1 MSLIFQNQELK
12 ILTDLLNHVKSQNIT
27 EEEFLDYFIS
37 FFKRK
42 NNNFIELMETEN
54 LDDFLDN
61 KDKAKFYKLIR
72 LGEIQFDYEKL
83 VFYACKI
90 KDQLNYRTSKKIQY
104 QLAKKLLKTYN
115 DDAGIFIFY
124 DDNFNF
130 RFSLVYA
137 IYKGI
142 KREFSYYKRFTYY
155 VNPNLPYKTFIKQ
168 VGECGFSSIE
178 EIQKAFSIEPVTKEF
193 YKEIQNWYF
202 WAFSEWEKGNLKFPL
217 DNQDK
222 SNYEEHIKINLI
234 RLITRIIFIWF
245 IKEKDLIPN
254 KLFDKKELKKL
265 IKDFGSNSNYY
276 NAILQNLF
284 FATLNTPLENR
295 GWALDKGY
303 VINRSNYGVKNLYRY
318 EDMFLIEK
326 EEVLKLFKEI
336 PFLNGGLFDCLDKE
350 DPNGKVIYVDGFSRR
365 EDKRVSIPD
374 YLFFKEKVE
383 KLDLSKYGLG
393 KNEEVRGLIEILN
406 NYNFTTDEAT
416 EIDQEVALDPELLG
430 KIFENLLASYNEET
444 ATTARK
450 ATGSFY
456 TPREIVDY
464 MVKESLKEYFKE
476 KLSIL
481 TQEELNNLLSPSD
494 EELKIQEDKG
504 REIIKAVYELK
515 IIDPACGSGAFP
527 MGILHKLVHILQKID
542 PDNKLWA
549 EFVLDESL
557 KELERLGQSEDKDKI
572 VKEIEEVF
580 NENLNYPDYGRKLYL
595 IENCIYGVDKQPIA
609 TQISRLRFFI
619 SLVIDQKVD
628 KNNPNNYGILPL
640 PNLETNFISADTL
653 LNLEQPLQQTNLE
666 SEELKKLR
674 KKLMELRHRYFRIKD
689 RNSKLG
695 LQKRYRE
702 IREKIKEI
710 LVKSSWKEL
719 EAKKIADFDIFD
731 QNSWADWFDSK
742 YMFGI
747 SQGFDIVIGNPP
759 YVRQE
764 KIRDMKTKLTKYQVY
779 TSTADLYVYFYEKGI
794 KLLKERGILSYIT
807 SNKWLR
813 AKYGEKLRDYLKN
826 YKVLKILDFGGYRVF
841 EQTVDTNIII
851 IKKEKSNDNIVKF
864 LEVSKDVKKEDLLSY
879 INDIRNWNELKQSKL
894 NKTGWVLTKDEV
906 LKLKEKIERIGKPLK
921 DWDVKIYRGVTTG
934 CNDAFIIDTETRNR
948 ILANCRD
955 ENERNRTEE
964 IIKPVLKGEN
974 IEKYRYK
981 WAGKWIIYIP
991 WHFPLHNDKSISG
1004 ASLEAEQEFEKKY
1017 PVLYSYFLQFKD
1029 RLLKRNKE
1037 ETGIKYEWY
1046 ALQRWASNYY
1056 LEFEKEK
1063 VIYQEIVMEPSFA
1076 YDNNNFYIE
1085 ATGFIMVG
1093 KDLKYILGL
1102 LNSKPVSFFFRNYY
1116 AGGGLGEKGYRYK
1129 KAFLENLPIPAITSA
1144 NKGIVDKIVDLV
1156 DRIIQLKNQD
1166 INNDISNLEREI
1178 NELVYKLYDLTQDEI
1193 KIIEESK

>member
-1 MSLIFQNQELK
+1 MSLIFQNQEIK

-42 NNNFIELMETEN
+42 NNNFIELIEAEN

-61 KDKAKFYKLIR
+61 KDKAKFSKLIR
-72 LGEIQFDYEKL
+72 LGEIQFDYEKI

-284 FATLNTPLENR
+284 FATLNTPIETR

-365 EDKRVSIPD
+365 EDKRAIIPD
-374 YLFFKEKVE
+374 YMFFKEKIE
-383 KLDLSKYGLG
+383 RIDLSKYGLG

-430 KIFENLLASYNEET
+430 KIFENLLARYNEET

-464 MVKESLKEYFKE
+464 MVKESLEEYFKE
-476 KLSIL
+476 KLPVL

-494 EELKIQEDKG
+494 EELELEENKK
-504 REIIKAVYELK
+504 REIIKAIYELK

-549 EFVLDESL
+549 EFVLDKSIEEL
-557 KELERLGQSEDKDKI
+557 KRLGQSEDKDKI

-653 LNLEQPLQQTNLE
+653 IDLEKPLQFKFE
-666 SEELKKLR
+666 SEELKKLK
-674 KKLMELRHRYFRIKD
+674 KKLIELRHRYFRIKD
-689 RNSKLG
+689 RSSKLG
-695 LQKRYRE
+695 LQKKDKE
-702 IREKIKEI
+702 IREKIKEL
-710 LVKSSWKEL
+710 LVKNSWQEV
-719 EAKKIADFDIFD
+719 EAKKVADFDIFD
-731 QNSWADWFDSK
+731 QNSWADWFDSE

-747 SQGFDIVIGNPP
+747 SEGFDIVIGNPP

-764 KIRDMKTKLTKYQVY
+764 KIRDMKTKLTKYEVY

-851 IKKEKSNDNIVKF
+851 IKKEKSNGNIVKF

-879 INDIRNWNELKQSKL
+879 INDIKNWNELKQSKL
-894 NKTGWVLTKDEV
+894 NKTGWILTKDEV

-921 DWDVKIYRGVTTG
+921 DWDVKIYRGILTG
-934 CNDAFIIDTETRNR
+934 YNEAFIIDNETRNR
-948 ILANCRD
+948 ILSGCKD
-955 ENERNRTEE
+955 EEERKRTQEL
-964 IIKPVLKGEN
+964 IKPILRGRD
-974 IEKYRYK
+974 IGKYYYK
-981 WAGKWIIYIP
+981 WAGLWIILTYSG
-991 WHFPLHNDKSISG
+991 WTKKNCKMKNYEEWFKSNYSSLYKHLSQYVDK
-1004 ASLEAEQEFEKKY
+1004 E
-1017 PVLYSYFLQFKD
+1017 
-1029 RLLKRNKE
+1029 NKE
-1037 ETGIKYEWY
+1037 GKNIINRPSQGDFWWEVQGGYN
-1046 ALQRWASNYY
+1046 LVS
-1056 LEFEKEK
+1056 EFEKEK

>member
-1 MSLIFQNQELK
+1 MSLIFQNQEIK

-42 NNNFIELMETEN
+42 NNNFIELIEAEN

-61 KDKAKFYKLIR
+61 KDKAKFSKLIR
-72 LGEIQFDYEKL
+72 LGEIQFDYEKI

-284 FATLNTPLENR
+284 FATLNTPIETR

-365 EDKRVSIPD
+365 EDKRAIIPD
-374 YLFFKEKVE
+374 YMFFKEKIE
-383 KLDLSKYGLG
+383 RIDLSKYGLG

-430 KIFENLLASYNEET
+430 KIFENLLARYNEET

-464 MVKESLKEYFKE
+464 MVKESLEEYFKE
-476 KLSIL
+476 KLPVL

-494 EELKIQEDKG
+494 EELELEENKK
-504 REIIKAVYELK
+504 REIIKAIYELK

-549 EFVLDESL
+549 EFVLDKSIEEL
-557 KELERLGQSEDKDKI
+557 KRLGQSEDKDKI

-653 LNLEQPLQQTNLE
+653 IDLEKPLQFKFE
-666 SEELKKLR
+666 SEELKKLK
-674 KKLMELRHRYFRIKD
+674 KKLIELRHRYFRIKD
-689 RNSKLG
+689 RSSKLG
-695 LQKRYRE
+695 LQKKDKE
-702 IREKIKEI
+702 IREKIKEL
-710 LVKSSWKEL
+710 LVKNSWQEV
-719 EAKKIADFDIFD
+719 EAKKVADFDIFD
-731 QNSWADWFDSK
+731 QNSWADWFDSE

-747 SQGFDIVIGNPP
+747 SEGFDIVIGNPP

-764 KIRDMKTKLTKYQVY
+764 KIRDMKTKLTKYEVY

-851 IKKEKSNDNIVKF
+851 IKKEKSNGNIVKF

-879 INDIRNWNELKQSKL
+879 INDIKNWNELKQSKL
-894 NKTGWVLTKDEV
+894 NKTGWILTKDEV

-921 DWDVKIYRGVTTG
+921 DWDVKIYRGILTG
-934 CNDAFIIDTETRNR
+934 YNEAFIIDNETRNR
-948 ILANCRD
+948 ILSGCKD
-955 ENERNRTEE
+955 EEERKRTQEL
-964 IIKPVLKGEN
+964 IKPILRGRD
-974 IEKYRYK
+974 IGKYYYK
-981 WAGKWIIYIP
+981 WAGLWIILTYSG
-991 WHFPLHNDKSISG
+991 WTKKNCKMKNYEEWFKSNYSSLYKHLSQYVDK
-1004 ASLEAEQEFEKKY
+1004 E
-1017 PVLYSYFLQFKD
+1017 
-1029 RLLKRNKE
+1029 NKE
-1037 ETGIKYEWY
+1037 GKNIINRPSQGDFWWEVQGGYN
-1046 ALQRWASNYY
+1046 LVS
-1056 LEFEKEK
+1056 EFEKEK

-1156 DRIIQLKNQD
+1156 DRIILLKNQD

-1193 KIIEESK
+1193 KIIEKSK